1 MKKVKRYHL
10 SICSLLLSIFF
21 FYLAPCIATAQEDT
35 TGITA
40 YSDTTGGVSSL
51 FPMDPTNQEDNFF
64 SNTSDQSTGI
74 SSNHQFYWTFDH
86 EETGQ
91 NLFSLLFNQVFQWG
105 IVFVIIFFLILIVF
119 PLLIL
124 AGIIYLIYRLTHNN
138 PSKTTSGEST
148 SDPSEIRHQLQQ
160 QAIQLG
166 ILGIGLL
173 LIEYL
178 FGLFHIA
185 GIVGIIVICIAIG
198 QWLSNRNTK

>member
-1 MKKVKRYHL
+1 MKKKKRNRL
-10 SICSLLLSIFF
+10 SICYFLLSVFLF
-21 FYLAPCIATAQEDT
+21 NLAPSVATAQEDS

-40 YSDTTGGVSSL
+40 YSDTTGNASAPI
-51 FPMDPTNQEDNFF
+51 PMDQTNQEDDF
-64 SNTSDQSTGI
+64 SPNTPNQKLG

-91 NLFSLLFNQVFQWG
+91 NLFSQLFNQVFQWG
-105 IVFVIIFFLILIVF
+105 IVFVIIFFFFLIGL

-138 PSKTTSGEST
+138 TPKITAGKST
-148 SDPSEIRHQLQQ
+148 SDPSEIKRQLQQ
-160 QAIQLG
+160 QAMQLG

-185 GIVGIIVICIAIG
+185 GIVGIIIICIAIG
-198 QWLSNRNTK
+198 QWLTNRDTK